1 MTDRV
6 EAAGL
11 AYIESG
17 GAPAERN
24 AAESSV
30 ICSRRRRPLFAN
42 GSNDLSGCSSS
53 GAGKSRKDWICFR
66 STDLNLAEG
75 HACTRS
81 GNGGAGSG
89 DSLVRRAGCVRRRA
103 FACGSS
109 PVGLQERI
117 HYAPCDPAGA
127 GSDRKLHSDPAG
139 ECPPFPRRRTPAE
152 SGGSRG
158 CLPCTIDRLD
168 GLPVWMQMQ
177 SLSPG
182 LDQNQRFLAVCRF
195 RRSRIPWPMRQFPGS
210 CSAWIRR

>member
-6 EAAGL
+6 EAAGF

-17 GAPAERN
+17 GAPAVRN

-109 PVGLQERI
+109 PVGLVGTYIPISLLCYSI
-117 HYAPCDPAGA
+117 HTVPARATGIRYLIRHHDFIPEVKPSA
-127 GSDRKLHSDPAG
+127 GM
-139 ECPPFPRRRTPAE
+139 
-152 SGGSRG
+152 
-158 CLPCTIDRLD
+158 RL
-168 GLPVWMQMQ
+168 
-177 SLSPG
+177 
-182 LDQNQRFLAVCRF
+182 C
-195 RRSRIPWPMRQFPGS
+195 
-210 CSAWIRR
+210 